1 MDLKGELI
9 GTWDETEA
17 SMQKQAKGDY
27 PTFVYD
33 NSTAGGILESMS
45 TFFQTIKKI
54 ENTGNTVIA
63 NINRLKE
70 LYTEFGE
77 VLPTLDSICG
87 NLTNNI
93 QAIKNCNE
101 NIIKNLELAVAEAM
115 KKDAAFAEDLGILNQ
130 LMSEEGIN
138 PTVDISAQNASSDPA
153 PQVEQPVEGSS
164 QSTYTVSSGD
174 TLSKIAAAHGT
185 TVAAIAAANGL
196 KDINK
201 IGVGQQ
207 LIIPNGSETPSQTS
221 TAESP
226 SVEEQIMQSEDVNA
240 FKMDNSTSNGN
251 IDTSKYNNN
260 ENRGFV
266 VTTGNQTYT
275 NMSSKDKELLTAI
288 ICAECD
294 GSYDD
299 ALAVASVILNRTES
313 PQWSWCGNSP
323 VKQATAPSQ
332 FVVYENN
339 RYQKY
344 MGSGVN
350 PVVQEAVNDALNGVR
365 NNNYY
370 SFRSN
375 GSTGY
380 SSNMI
385 TSSGNR
391 YK

>member
-1 MDLKGELI
+1 MELI

-130 LMSEEGIN
+130 LMSEEGIT
-138 PTVDISAQNASSDPA
+138 PTVDASASTASSNIVSQTEQ
-153 PQVEQPVEGSS
+153 QVEVASP
-164 QSTYTVSSGD
+164 STYTVSSGD

-207 LIIPNGSETPSQTS
+207 LIIPNGSETPSQTP
-221 TAESP
+221 AVES
-226 SVEEQIMQSEDVNA
+226 SSIEEQIMQSEDVNA
-240 FKMDNSTSNGN
+240 FKMDNTRPQSSGGIAIPGNVRQSGITRNHTNYNSFYSKWTSGTNQRTVADQWNSSGRTSNRGIATIEDRYLVAVSPKFGTVGDN
-251 IDTSKYNNN
+251 IDVSLSDGTIIHCKIADAKGSDATSEWGHVFGNGTVDVI
-260 ENRGFV
+260 EWESV
-266 VTTGNQTYT
+266 GNQ
-275 NMSSKDKELLTAI
+275 DVI
-288 ICAECD
+288 QI
-294 GSYDD
+294 DD
-299 ALAVASVILNRTES
+299 WRGKSVAS
-313 PQWSWCGNSP
+313 
-323 VKQATAPSQ
+323 
-332 FVVYENN
+332 
-339 RYQKY
+339 
-344 MGSGVN
+344 
-350 PVVQEAVNDALNGVR
+350 
-365 NNNYY
+365 
-370 SFRSN
+370 
-375 GSTGY
+375 
-380 SSNMI
+380 I
-385 TSSGNR
+385 TNLSR
-391 YK
+391 